1 MRLEG
6 NKIRDLQEKL
16 RKKENELEE
25 LLRMYKKMT
34 EEVEVLTH
42 QEANKK
48 DITLKFPGATADL
61 IASKNLFDVYLKTK
75 VLDVCGDALKEN
87 GRNR

>member
-1 MRLEG
+1 MKLEA

-16 RKKENELEE
+16 MKKETELEE
-25 LLRMYKKMT
+25 LLKMYRKMT
-34 EEVEVLTH
+34 EEIAVLTE

-61 IASKNLFDVYLKTK
+61 IASKNLFDIYLKTK

-87 GRNR
+87 R